1 MAIIAFGQNDGC
13 FFEYV
18 PKLPNCFAENLNFA
32 PCWGHK
38 ADFLRLTIND
48 QMGIDCWFVDEEENT
63 FYYSIEEIK
72 KKHPTLF
79 VSIVTHMIDMVHN
92 MRNWHNC

>member
-1 MAIIAFGQNDGC
+1 MAIIAFGNNDGC

-18 PKLPNCFAENLNFA
+18 PKLPSCFAENLNFA

-48 QMGIDCWFVDEEENT
+48 RMGIDCWFVDEEGNT
-63 FYYSIEEIK
+63 FYYSLEEIK
-72 KKHPTLF
+72 TKHPSLY
-79 VSIVTHMIDMVHN
+79 VSIVTHMVDVVEHIELA
-92 MRNWHNC
+92 